1 MKQPKIGMLRAMA
14 QCVQYKK
21 AAASEREALRSE
33 RLKTMV
39 AWARENSP
47 YYTELYRD
55 IQPDFSLSDLPP
67 VNKVDLMAHWEEW
80 PTDRAV
86 HLADAEAFMRDLDH
100 IGRKWLGKY
109 ILFTTSGS
117 TGNPLTAL
125 CDSTTYNVMAAV
137 NGVRSIARKEDM
149 TALIRRSGKTIGVF
163 ATGGFYLGNSSARAR
178 LLQMPWKKRQMA
190 IISALL
196 PVEQIVEK
204 LNDFQPAMLGGYP
217 SNLELLIE
225 EQRSGHLKIHP
236 AFIMTGGE
244 YLSDA
249 LRLRLSECFG
259 CYVQTSYACT
269 EGGTVACECAERHFH
284 INDDW
289 VIVEPVDSENNP
301 VPAGVRSDKILL
313 TNLYNFAQ
321 PFIRYE
327 ITDRVIL
334 HDEPCACGNPSPW
347 LELEGRTDDV
357 VRLTQDGREIRL
369 APLAIY
375 ATLKEVHELRRFQ
388 LIALPE
394 NLVEL
399 RIIPAEGVSREAAF
413 QSAKTALESFFAL
426 HGAAQVSITL
436 SGDEPRQ
443 DAGSGKFKHIIC
455 RT

>member
-1 MKQPKIGMLRAMA
+1 MKQPHIGIIRAMA
-14 QCVQYKK
+14 QSVQYKK
-21 AAASEREALRSE
+21 ATVAERDALRSK
-33 RLKTMV
+33 RLRAMV

-47 YYTELYRD
+47 YYAELYRS
-55 IQPDFSLSDLPP
+55 IRPDFSLADLPP
-67 VNKVDLMAHWEEW
+67 VNKVNLMAHWDEW

-86 HLADAEAFMRDLDH
+86 HLADAEEFMHDLDH

-149 TALIRRSGKTIGVF
+149 AALIRRGGKTIGVF

-196 PVEQIVEK
+196 PIEQIVEK

-225 EQRSGHLKIHP
+225 EKQSGRLKIHP

-249 LRLRLSECFG
+249 LRLRLSDCFG
-259 CYVQTSYACT
+259 CYVQTSYSCT
-269 EGGTVACECAERHFH
+269 EGGTVACECIERHFH

-313 TNLYNFAQ
+313 TNLFNFTQ

-357 VRLTQDGREIRL
+357 VRFTQDGREIKL

-375 ATLKEVHELRRFQ
+375 ATLKEVHQLRRFQ

-399 RIIPAEGVSREAAF
+399 RIIPAEGGSRDAAF
-413 QSAKTALESFFAL
+413 QSAKIVLGNYFAL
-426 HGAAQVSITL
+426 HGVTQVRITL
-436 SGDEPRQ
+436 SGEEPKQ

>member
-1 MKQPKIGMLRAMA
+1 MKQPKIGMLHAMA

-21 AAASEREALRSE
+21 ASAPERDALRE
-33 RLKTMV
+33 KRLRTMV

-47 YYTELYRD
+47 YYTELYRN
-55 IQPDFSLSDLPP
+55 IRPDFSLADLPP
-67 VNKVDLMAHWEEW
+67 VNKVDLMAHWDEW

-100 IGRKWLGKY
+100 IGRKWLGNY

-125 CDSTTYNVMAAV
+125 CDSATYNVMAAV
-137 NGVRSIARKEDM
+137 NGVRSIARKEDLF
-149 TALIRRSGKTIGVF
+149 ALIRRGKTIGVF

-217 SNLELLIE
+217 SNLELLID
-225 EQRSGHLKIHP
+225 EQQSGRLKIHP

-249 LRLRLSECFG
+249 LRFRLSECFG
-259 CYVQTSYACT
+259 CYVQTSYSCT
-269 EGGTVACECAERHFH
+269 EGGTVACECRERHFH

-289 VIVEPVDSENNP
+289 VIVEPVDSANNP

-313 TNLYNFAQ
+313 TNLFNFTQ

-327 ITDRVIL
+327 ISDRVIL
-334 HDEPCACGNPSPW
+334 HNEPCACGNPSPW

-357 VRLTQDGREIRL
+357 IRLTQNGREIKL

-399 RIIPAEGVSREAAF
+399 RIIPAEGVSREVAF
-413 QSAKTALESFFAL
+413 QHAKTALENFFTL
-426 HGAAQVSITL
+426 HGAAQVNITL

-443 DAGSGKFKHIIC
+443 DAGSGKFKHIIS

>member
-1 MKQPKIGMLRAMA
+1 
-14 QCVQYKK
+14 
-21 AAASEREALRSE
+21 
-33 RLKTMV
+33 
-39 AWARENSP
+39 
-47 YYTELYRD
+47 
-55 IQPDFSLSDLPP
+55 
-67 VNKVDLMAHWEEW
+67 
-80 PTDRAV
+80 
-86 HLADAEAFMRDLDH
+86 
-100 IGRKWLGKY
+100 
-109 ILFTTSGS
+109 
-117 TGNPLTAL
+117 
-125 CDSTTYNVMAAV
+125 
-137 NGVRSIARKEDM
+137 
-149 TALIRRSGKTIGVF
+149 
-163 ATGGFYLGNSSARAR
+163 
-178 LLQMPWKKRQMA
+178 
-190 IISALL
+190 
-196 PVEQIVEK
+196 
-204 LNDFQPAMLGGYP
+204 
-217 SNLELLIE
+217 
-225 EQRSGHLKIHP
+225 
-236 AFIMTGGE
+236 MTGGE

-399 RIIPAEGVSREAAF
+399 RIIPAEGVSHEAAF

-426 HGAAQVSITL
+426 HGAAQVRITL